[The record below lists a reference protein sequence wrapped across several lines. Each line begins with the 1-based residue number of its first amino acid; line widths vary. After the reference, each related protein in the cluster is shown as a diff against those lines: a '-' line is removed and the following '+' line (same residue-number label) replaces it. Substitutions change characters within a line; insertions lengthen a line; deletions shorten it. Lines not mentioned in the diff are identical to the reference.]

1 MTNRLTLSLAALLL
15 VPAACDDSSKKK
27 NKGADA
33 DDDGTTGSVST
44 TDTPQ
49 TTDDPGDS
57 DDSDDGTTG
66 GTTDDAET
74 GGEEST
80 EGGEESTGEAS
91 DEQTFLVRV
100 HNTTPHLQSDAF
112 SMRNDG
118 EVGPLVEVGQS
129 YRIEFSAYPGS
140 SLTFATMSAATNDW
154 FYAPTGSGIPLFED
168 GAPRSGDMTGQ
179 VRLYDLGTEE
189 EDPNTIATLGGLD
202 IGDPDDDP
210 NVRTVT
216 EDVSADLTATLESLG
231 ADETGAYRFALEL
244 TREGDAILTPGITL
258 VHNAETPLF
267 TNGEPDR
274 GFGLERI
281 AEDGMP
287 GELQAWFQETSR
299 DGGPL
304 RLSASLTPFSPG
316 IAYVF
321 PGDGSD
327 PLFTQGEPARDGS
340 GLEELAE
347 DGSPDVMAEFFE
359 GEGLSYGLSDGPA
372 GPGGT
377 LEFTVTA
384 RPGDRLGFA
393 TMFVQSNDWFL
404 AFNNDG
410 VPLFEDDGT
419 PRSGSTDSV
428 EAYLWDAG
436 TEVDEPVGFG
446 ENQALRQAGP
456 DTGDADEDDTVRR
469 VSVIDD
475 IQFGKGEIASAP
487 GVVAMGDPRGG
498 YNLLTIEIEPVE

>member
-15 VPAACDDSSKKK
+15 VPTACDDSSKK

-33 DDDGTTGSVST
+33 DDDGTTGSVAT

-49 TTDDPGDS
+49 TTDPGDP
-57 DDSDDGTTG
+57 DDPDEGTTG
-66 GTTDDAET
+66 STTGDAET
-74 GGEEST
+74 GDAESS

-100 HNTTPHLQSDAF
+100 HNTTPNLRSDAF

-118 EVGPLVEVGQS
+118 QVGPLVEVGQS
-129 YRIEFSAYPGS
+129 YRIEFRAYPGS
-140 SLTFATMSAATNDW
+140 ALTFATMSAATNDW

-168 GAPRSGDMTGQ
+168 GAPRSGDMTEQ

-189 EDPNTIATLGGLD
+189 EDPSTIATLGGMD

-231 ADETGAYRFALEL
+231 PDENGAYRFALEL

-258 VHNAETPLF
+258 VHNSETPLF

-321 PGDGSD
+321 PGDGPD
-327 PLFTQGEPARDGS
+327 PLFTQGEPALEGS

-347 DGSPDVMAEFFE
+347 DGSPDVMATFFE
-359 GEGLSYGLSDGPA
+359 DQGLSYGVSDGPA

-410 VPLFEDDGT
+410 VPLFDEDGT
-419 PRSGSTDSV
+419 PRSGSADSV

-436 TEVDEPVGFG
+436 TEADEPVGFG
-446 ENQALRQAGP
+446 ANQALRQA
-456 DTGDADEDDTVRR
+456 DANTGAPDEDDTVRR
-469 VSVIDD
+469 VSAIDD
-475 IQFGKGEIASAP
+475 LQFGKGEIPSAP
-487 GVVAMGDPRGG
+487 GVVALGDPRGG

>member
-1 MTNRLTLSLAALLL
+1 MNEVTTNRLMITLGALLL
-15 VPAACDDSSKKK
+15 VPTACGDDSSGD
-27 NKGADA
+27 GAA
-33 DDDGTTGSVST
+33 DEGTTGDEQTSDDPSGNGPGDDSDTTST
-44 TDTPQ
+44 TDPV
-49 TTDDPGDS
+49 GEEES
-57 DDSDDGTTG
+57 GESGASSSGDDG
-66 GTTDDAET
+66 
-74 GGEEST
+74 
-80 EGGEESTGEAS
+80 STGEPS
-91 DEQTFLVRV
+91 DAQTFLVRV
-100 HNTTPHLQSDAF
+100 HNTTPHLRSDAF

-118 EVGPLVEVGQS
+118 ETGPLVEVGQF

-140 SLTFATMSAATNDW
+140 ALTFATMSAATNDW
-154 FYAPTGSGIPLFED
+154 FFAPTGSGIPLFED
-168 GAPRSGDMTGQ
+168 GEPRSGDMTSE

-189 EDPNTIATLGGLD
+189 EDPTTIATLGGMD

-216 EDVSADLTATLESLG
+216 EDVSADLTASLESLG
-231 ADETGAYRFALEL
+231 PDETGAYRFALVL
-244 TREGDAILTPGITL
+244 TREGEAILTPGITL
-258 VHNAETPLF
+258 VHNTETPLF

-287 GELQAWFQETSR
+287 GELQGWFQETAR

-321 PGDGSD
+321 PGDGPD
-327 PLFTQGEPARDGS
+327 PLFTQGEPATEAS
-340 GLEELAE
+340 GLEALAE

-384 RPGDRLGFA
+384 RPGERLGFA

-419 PRSGSTDSV
+419 PRSGSADSV

-436 TEVDEPVGFG
+436 TEADEPVGFG

-456 DTGDADEDDTVRR
+456 DTGDADEDDTIRR

-475 IQFGKGEIASAP
+475 IQFGKREITSAP

-498 YNLLTIEIEPVE
+498 YNLLTIEIEPVD